1 MSQKIEQLLRDAL
14 AAAIDADELPAFEL
28 DDYALERPAD
38 TSHGEW
44 TTTLAMKSAKLAHC
58 APRKIAEAIVAHLP
72 EDASVEKV
80 EIAGPGFINFYLS
93 AAVTHCQSRGIISSV
108 LQLGQSVQQNRRC
121 LMISH
126 KSYNTTHTP
135 YLLLLYSIVMFS
147 Q

>member
-1 MSQKIEQLLRDAL
+1 MCIRDR
-14 AAAIDADELPAFEL
+14 PAFEL

-93 AAVTHCQSRGIISSV
+93 AAAKNAVFGEAQMCIRD
-108 LQLGQSVQQNRRC
+108 RC
-121 LMISH
+121 LNRAAGAVERY
-126 KSYNTTHTP
+126 SYIRTNCSK
-135 YLLLLYSIVMFS
+135 YELLAL
-147 Q
+147 

>member
-72 EDASVEKV
+72 EDASV
-80 EIAGPGFINFYLS
+80 
-93 AAVTHCQSRGIISSV
+93 
-108 LQLGQSVQQNRRC
+108 
-121 LMISH
+121 
-126 KSYNTTHTP
+126 
-135 YLLLLYSIVMFS
+135 
-147 Q
+147 

>member
-14 AAAIDADELPAFEL
+14 AAAIEADQLPAFEL

-93 AAVTHCQSRGIISSV
+93 AAAKNAVFGEARAQGMDFARSKPSGSHAYRPWP
-108 LQLGQSVQQNRRC
+108 LGSPWRLPMPRYGAC
-121 LMISH
+121 RL
-126 KSYNTTHTP
+126 
-135 YLLLLYSIVMFS
+135 
-147 Q
+147 